1 MKIIKRSLI
10 ILLFG
15 ALITGCGVGQ
25 GNQANQENENNGSE
39 TQNQANRRNGNDMQ
53 AQNVNYNNV
62 NNNQSRME
70 VADEVA
76 ETVNELEEVKQANV
90 IVTNRNA
97 YVAVVLD
104 EQPKGEIRKEV
115 ENRISD
121 KVKSTDPNIQNV
133 FVSANPD
140 FVDRMTDYGDK
151 IQEGRP
157 VEGLFEEFTEM
168 TQRVFPNAR

>member
-1 MKIIKRSLI
+1 M
-10 ILLFG
+10 G
-15 ALITGCGVGQ
+15 ALFTGCAAG
-25 GNQANQENENNGSE
+25 QENENNGPE
-39 TQNQANRRNGNDMQ
+39 TQNQANRNNGNDMQ
-53 AQNVNYNNV
+53 ARNVNYNNK
-62 NNNQSRME
+62 NNNQTRME
-70 VADEVA
+70 VADEA
-76 ETVNELEEVKQANV
+76 ADRVNELKEVNQANV

-115 ENRISD
+115 ENKISD
-121 KVKSTDPNIQNV
+121 KVKSTDPDIENV

-157 VEGLFEEFTEM
+157 VQGLFEEFTEM
-168 TQRVFPNAR
+168 TQRIFPNAR